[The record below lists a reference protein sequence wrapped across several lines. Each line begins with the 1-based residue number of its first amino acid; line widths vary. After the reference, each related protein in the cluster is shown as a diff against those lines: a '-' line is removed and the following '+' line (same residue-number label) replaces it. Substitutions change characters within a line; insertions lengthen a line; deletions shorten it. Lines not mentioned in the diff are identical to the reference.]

1 VNFDASSDTGVW
13 SQLTYYNG
21 LGRCSAAGESTAA
34 TIGSW
39 KGLFNLDNLWIYVHI
54 KNLGGYS

>member
-21 LGRCSAAGESTAA
+21 LGRCSATGEPTAA
-34 TIGSW
+34 TVCSW
-39 KGLFNLDNLWIYVHI
+39 KSLFDLYNLWIYVHI
-54 KNLGGYS
+54 KNLGGHS